1 MQAIPWCSSTCSA
14 ASRWAAR
21 TRSRCSESPA
31 SCRRAPRALLPRML
45 AQVSTANMR
54 PRDLERRAHACNFSV
69 RNLAMVQ

>member
-1 MQAIPWCSSTCSA
+1 
-14 ASRWAAR
+14 
-21 TRSRCSESPA
+21 
-31 SCRRAPRALLPRML
+31 ML